1 MAALETKTDKVL
13 IGVDKSTHVDS
24 SSAAG
29 EFLELSSEQRL
40 AIVLKL
46 QKSKSKISVIAK
58 ELEATMPEV
67 FRNFERLAK
76 ADIISKDADGYYS
89 LTTYGRTICGQIPS
103 LLFVSGKK
111 KYFKTHDFGNMPQK
125 FIQRIGALATGQ
137 HYKGFT
143 RVLEQWKHICENSE
157 KYIYDILSEE
167 PPDLMEPIISKAK
180 QGIKINSIF
189 SESTVIPKDRQEMI
203 ERLGVKKLVSDGT
216 IERRISGQVSVV
228 VVLNEKEACVM
239 FPKTDGE
246 TDMSET
252 FYSDD
257 PMFHEWC
264 LDYFRYCWNGAGPFS
279 ESKLHK
285 NA

>member
-1 MAALETKTDKVL
+1 MGAVEATDKVL
-13 IGVDKSTHVDS
+13 IEMDKPISMDS
-24 SSAAG
+24 SSTAG

-46 QKSKSKISVIAK
+46 QQSKSKVSVVAK
-58 ELEATMPEV
+58 ELGATMPEV
-67 FRNFERLAK
+67 FRNFERLAR
-76 ADIISKDADGYYS
+76 ADIISKDSDGYYS
-89 LTTYGRTICGQIPS
+89 LTTYGKTICSQIPS

-111 KYFKTHDFGNMPQK
+111 KYFKAHDFGDMPQK
-125 FIQRIGALATGQ
+125 FIQRIGALSSGH

-167 PPDLMEPIISKAK
+167 PADLMEPIISKAK

-189 SESTVIPKDRQEMI
+189 SESTVIPEDRQKMI
-203 ERLGVKKLVSDGT
+203 EKLGVRKLLSDGI
-216 IERRISGQVSVV
+216 IERRMLGQTSVV

-252 FYSDD
+252 FYSDE
-257 PMFHEWC
+257 PLFHEWC
-264 LDYFRYCWNGAGPFS
+264 LDYFRYCWYSAGPFS
-279 ESKLHK
+279 ETKLRK
-285 NA
+285 NT